1 MFSENSPSY
10 ELPTCCDVMGL
21 SNLITVPDC
30 WLHVQQEAI
39 SQKEMVFRFRKDI
52 QSEKGWRFDILCM
65 RSPGMKGICA
75 DALLCDSLSCQSL
88 RFVVEARYSTEPI
101 Q

>member
-1 MFSENSPSY
+1 MKDTLLTFSPQRKTLTLAVLDNATTRSYFSERNSVSFPESI
-10 ELPTCCDVMGL
+10 E
-21 SNLITVPDC
+21 
-30 WLHVQQEAI
+30 
-39 SQKEMVFRFRKDI
+39 
-52 QSEKGWRFDILCM
+52 SEKGWRFDILCM
-65 RSPGMKGICA
+65 RSPGVKGICA